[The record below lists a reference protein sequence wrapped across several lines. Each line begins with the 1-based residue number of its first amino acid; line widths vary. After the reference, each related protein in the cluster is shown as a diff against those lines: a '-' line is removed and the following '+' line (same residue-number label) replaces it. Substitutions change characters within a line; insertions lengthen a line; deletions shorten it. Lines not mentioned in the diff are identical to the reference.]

1 VIFVNL
7 FFKTYNPGCV
17 KIGCNMNLIQV
28 KFFFALVKNGIH
40 LIILISAKNNNL
52 LFKGTIL

>member
-1 VIFVNL
+1 
-7 FFKTYNPGCV
+7 
-17 KIGCNMNLIQV
+17 MNLIQV